1 MKKGHAQRRMLLSVI
16 AILFV
21 LSGCGLEGDPSLHQ
35 LVGGGSVNTPPTAD
49 AGKDQHIEVGKTIT
63 ITGTGTDSDGSIISY
78 EWGKGTEVLATV
90 ASFSYVPTVVGTD
103 TLVLTVTDDDGATAS
118 DEMQV
123 TVTGVNTAPVAII
136 TKPSA
141 DATYLC
147 YEGPSP
153 SIVLDGS
160 ESFDKDGDALTY
172 VWSGT
177 AGTNTASI
185 HSLINDRSNKI
196 TSITRDDLCNFVDNN
211 DNGVTC
217 SSTGYGS
224 RLTKTWYT
232 ESVNNDAIYDPG
244 TDGSCTVT
252 IDLNVSD
259 GSTSGSDSAKVNI
272 RIQFPT

>member
-1 MKKGHAQRRMLLSVI
+1 MKKGYTQLRMLLSVI

-49 AGKDQHIEVGKTIT
+49 AGKDQRVEVGKTIT

-118 DEMQV
+118 DEMNV
-123 TVTGVNTAPVAII
+123 IVTGVNTAPVAVI

-147 YEGPSP
+147 YEGSNPT
-153 SIVLDGS
+153 IVLDGS
-160 ESFDKDGDALTY
+160 ESSDKDGDVLTY
-172 VWSGT
+172 AWSGT
-177 AGTNTASI
+177 VGTNTASI
-185 HSLINDRSNKI
+185 NSLINDRSNKI

-217 SSTGYGS
+217 SGTGYGS

-259 GSTSGSDSAKVNI
+259 GSASGSDSAKVNI